1 MTRRRVIVVVIFHD
15 ETRDSCFTGGTILSW
30 TDWTSNYTNVW
41 EIQDIDSEVQLN

>member
-15 ETRDSCFTGGTILSW
+15 ETRDCFTGGTILSW

-41 EIQDIDSEVQLN
+41 EIQDIDSEVQY